1 MRFLAAAALTSALA
15 CASTSSAS
23 SPGQMASAQGQACP
37 ASQVAAVVAPSSE
50 LYARPD
56 GNSKLMGN
64 VDGGTKVCVDTSTS
78 GYGFRR
84 IKLPDGSEGYVD
96 ETHVN
101 LL

>member
-1 MRFLAAAALTSALA
+1 
-15 CASTSSAS
+15 
-23 SPGQMASAQGQACP
+23 
-37 ASQVAAVVAPSSE
+37 
-50 LYARPD
+50 
-56 GNSKLMGN
+56 MGN